1 MIGYIQAENVVGVR
15 ESSPALLQVVSPP
28 VLVQPPQDLSV
39 KEGEDATLRCQ
50 VVFSIFYPHKM

>member
-1 MIGYIQAENVVGVR
+1 MIVNFQAENVVGVR